1 MSNKED
7 VMDNPVII
15 LHGWSDN
22 SRSFAAISKFIKQLP
37 NKKTVHLH
45 LGDWLSMHDDVT
57 YTDLATAM
65 QRAWHEMG
73 LPTGDRTVDLV
84 VHSTGSLVAR
94 QWLTQFYTA
103 SHNPVKRFVMMAPAN
118 FGSHLAHKGRSFF
131 GRAVKGWG
139 QPGFQTGTQILK
151 GLELASP
158 YTQQLALND
167 LFANE
172 NWYGAGKILATV
184 MIGNTGYSG
193 ISAIANEAG
202 SDGTV
207 RISGANLNCSR
218 ITVALDEQQCV
229 LPGSLHFSRS
239 KGDIA
244 LAILD
249 NENHGTLVFKDKGP
263 NNPLTR
269 TVLEKALQVE
279 DTDYQPLADS
289 FNWQQQI
296 NALDPTVIGKSPQ
309 RSQVVC
315 QLTDHLANNVQD
327 YFVEFYRTGKKD
339 EKFEQQLYQQFLCG
353 VHAYSDNGAN
363 RALYFNLA
371 SLNELRQRYQL
382 NQLYLSFN
390 AEPHYKPPRQ
400 PVGYASVAASAT
412 AGIKLQ
418 PDDIDWLFT
427 AHQTVLLQV
436 VMQRSV
442 DAAVFKLRR

>member
-1 MSNKED
+1 MG
-7 VMDNPVII
+7 NPVVI

-22 SRSFAAISKFIKQLP
+22 SRSFNTISNFIRQIP
-37 NKKTVHLH
+37 AKKTVHLH
-45 LGDWLSMHDDVT
+45 LADWLSMHDDVT

-73 LPTGDRTVDLV
+73 LPTQDRSVDIV

-94 QWLTQFYTA
+94 QWLTQFYSA
-103 SHNPVKRFVMMAPAN
+103 SHNPVKRFIMMAPAN

-158 YTQQLALND
+158 YTQQLAFQD
-167 LFANE
+167 LFGAE
-172 NWYGAGKILATV
+172 SWYGAGKILATV
-184 MIGNTGYSG
+184 MTGNTGYSG
-193 ISAIANEAG
+193 VSAIANEPG

-218 ITVALDEQQCV
+218 VELALDEQQCV
-229 LPGSLHFSRS
+229 LPGSLRYSQS
-239 KGDIA
+239 KGEIA

-249 NENHGTLVFKDKGP
+249 KENHSTLVFKDKGP
-263 NNPLTR
+263 KNPLTK
-269 TVLEKALQVE
+269 TILSKALQVE
-279 DTDYQPLADS
+279 DSDYQALADS

-296 NALDPTVIGKSPQ
+296 DALDPTVASQSPQ

-315 QLTDHLANNVQD
+315 QLTDHLANSVRD

-353 VHAYSDNGAN
+353 VHAYSDNGAY
-363 RALYFNLA
+363 RTLYFNLS
-371 SLNELRQRYQL
+371 SLTELRQRY
-382 NQLYLSFN
+382 NMNKLYISFN

-400 PVGYASVAASAT
+400 PVGYASVAATDT
-412 AGIKLQ
+412 AGLKLE
-418 PDDIDWLFT
+418 PDNIDWVFMP
-427 AHQTVLLQV
+427 HQTVLLQV
-436 VMQRSV
+436 VMQRSI
-442 DAAVFKLRR
+442 DTSVFKLRQ